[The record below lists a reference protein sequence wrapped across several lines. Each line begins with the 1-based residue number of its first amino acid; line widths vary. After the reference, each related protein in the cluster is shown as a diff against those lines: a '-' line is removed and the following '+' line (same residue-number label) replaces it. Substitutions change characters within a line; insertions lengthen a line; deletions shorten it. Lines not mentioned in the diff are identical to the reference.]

1 MLSILYSDFEQF
13 GCPNCGCDA
22 ARGSCSATCRHCGLH
37 FEVRGST
44 VYSTCEYAAYP
55 EDPENPRS
63 EYVMEQAIRIPH
75 PRIGIPSW
83 HWMPKDERPEEGEY
97 WSSRGVGYDLSGF
110 VRTKKAGER
119 ILDMVHEVLG
129 TKKCKTYLDYRPNEP
144 TWIQFKFD
152 KDEFNLDAIDKASRA
167 FVVQRY
173 KDIIIPI
180 GEPMGRA
187 YTTLLAA
194 PISAVCFSNKVKILS
209 KGTLIKL

>member
-22 ARGSCSATCRHCGLH
+22 ARGSCVSGGGLSSATCRHCGLH

-44 VYSTCEYAAYP
+44 VYSTCKYAAYP

-152 KDEFNLDAIDKASRA
+152 KDEFNLDAIDKS
-167 FVVQRY
+167 
-173 KDIIIPI
+173 
-180 GEPMGRA
+180 
-187 YTTLLAA
+187 
-194 PISAVCFSNKVKILS
+194 ISCIRRNYY
-209 KGTLIKL
+209 

>member
-22 ARGSCSATCRHCGLH
+22 ARGSCVSGGGLSSATCRHCGLH

-83 HWMPKDERPEEGEY
+83 HSEDLRPG
-97 WSSRGVGYDLSGF
+97 D
-110 VRTKKAGER
+110 
-119 ILDMVHEVLG
+119 
-129 TKKCKTYLDYRPNEP
+129 
-144 TWIQFKFD
+144 
-152 KDEFNLDAIDKASRA
+152 
-167 FVVQRY
+167 VVQRY

>member
-22 ARGSCSATCRHCGLH
+22 ARGSCVSGGGLSSATCRHCGLH

-83 HWMPKDERPEEGEY
+83 HSEDLRPG
-97 WSSRGVGYDLSGF
+97 D
-110 VRTKKAGER
+110 
-119 ILDMVHEVLG
+119 
-129 TKKCKTYLDYRPNEP
+129 
-144 TWIQFKFD
+144 
-152 KDEFNLDAIDKASRA
+152 
-167 FVVQRY
+167 VVQRY

-180 GEPMGRA
+180 GKPMGRA

>member
-13 GCPNCGCDA
+13 GCPNCGCDSA
-22 ARGSCSATCRHCGLH
+22 KGSCASGGGLSSGTCRHCGLR
-37 FEVRGST
+37 FEVRGPNVSM
-44 VYSTCEYAAYP
+44 VCKYAIYP

-167 FVVQRY
+167 LGG
-173 KDIIIPI
+173 IITKEI
-180 GEPMGRA
+180 
-187 YTTLLAA
+187 
-194 PISAVCFSNKVKILS
+194 
-209 KGTLIKL
+209 IKQCKLNG

>member
-13 GCPNCGCDA
+13 GCPNCGYDA
-22 ARGSCSATCRHCGLH
+22 ARGSCVSGGGLSSATCRHCGLH

-83 HWMPKDERPEEGEY
+83 HSEDLRPG
-97 WSSRGVGYDLSGF
+97 D
-110 VRTKKAGER
+110 
-119 ILDMVHEVLG
+119 
-129 TKKCKTYLDYRPNEP
+129 
-144 TWIQFKFD
+144 
-152 KDEFNLDAIDKASRA
+152 
-167 FVVQRY
+167 VVQRY

-187 YTTLLAA
+187 YTT

>member
-22 ARGSCSATCRHCGLH
+22 ARGGLSSATCRHCGLH

-44 VYSTCEYAAYP
+44 VYSTCEYAAY
-55 EDPENPRS
+55 
-63 EYVMEQAIRIPH
+63 
-75 PRIGIPSW
+75 
-83 HWMPKDERPEEGEY
+83 PEEGEY

-167 FVVQRY
+167 LGG
-173 KDIIIPI
+173 IITKEI
-180 GEPMGRA
+180 
-187 YTTLLAA
+187 
-194 PISAVCFSNKVKILS
+194 
-209 KGTLIKL
+209 IKQCKLNG

>member
-22 ARGSCSATCRHCGLH
+22 ARGSCVSGGGLSSATCRHCGLH

-55 EDPENPRS
+55 EDPENSRS

-83 HWMPKDERPEEGEY
+83 HWMPKDER
-97 WSSRGVGYDLSGF
+97 
-110 VRTKKAGER
+110 

-129 TKKCKTYLDYRPNEP
+129 TKECKTYLDYRPSEP
-144 TWIQFKFD
+144 TWIQFKFN
-152 KDEFNLDAIDKASRA
+152 KDEFNLDAIDEASRA
-167 FVVQRY
+167 LGG
-173 KDIIIPI
+173 IITKEI
-180 GEPMGRA
+180 
-187 YTTLLAA
+187 
-194 PISAVCFSNKVKILS
+194 
-209 KGTLIKL
+209 IKQCKLNG

>member
-1 MLSILYSDFEQF
+1 M
-13 GCPNCGCDA
+13 
-22 ARGSCSATCRHCGLH
+22 GLH

-167 FVVQRY
+167 LGG
-173 KDIIIPI
+173 IITKEI
-180 GEPMGRA
+180 
-187 YTTLLAA
+187 
-194 PISAVCFSNKVKILS
+194 
-209 KGTLIKL
+209 IKQCKLNG

>member
-22 ARGSCSATCRHCGLH
+22 ARGSCVSGGGLSSATCRHCGLH

-63 EYVMEQAIRIPH
+63 EY
-75 PRIGIPSW
+75 
-83 HWMPKDERPEEGEY
+83 
-97 WSSRGVGYDLSGF
+97 

-152 KDEFNLDAIDKASRA
+152 KDEFN
-167 FVVQRY
+167 
-173 KDIIIPI
+173 
-180 GEPMGRA
+180 
-187 YTTLLAA
+187 
-194 PISAVCFSNKVKILS
+194 SNS
-209 KGTLIKL
+209 IKHLVH

>member
-22 ARGSCSATCRHCGLH
+22 ARGSCVSGGGLSSATCRHCGLH

-110 VRTKKAGER
+110 VRTKKTGER

-167 FVVQRY
+167 LGG
-173 KDIIIPI
+173 IITKEI
-180 GEPMGRA
+180 
-187 YTTLLAA
+187 
-194 PISAVCFSNKVKILS
+194 
-209 KGTLIKL
+209 IKQCKLNG